1 MLFKEDCRYFR
12 GDIPCRPHKKSGYH
26 CQNCPEY
33 SPSKE
38 NILIIKL
45 GAIGDVIRTTPLIK
59 RIKQEFPKCML
70 WWVTNS
76 PEVIPSSVD
85 RVLQFN
91 LESVISLRS
100 VHFFKVINLDKDHH
114 ACALASQLNADYI
127 DGFTLVEGKPMP
139 ANQRAMHKYL
149 TGLFDDV
156 NKANTKN
163 YLQEIFEICGYEFA
177 GEEYELEIKTDK
189 QWDIPKTGKGIIGLN
204 TGCGAR
210 WVSRLWKQ
218 EYWIELAKMLQS
230 EGYTPILLGGE
241 QEHEQ
246 NTIISRESGAL
257 YYGYFDLNTFI
268 SLVNQCDLVV
278 TAVTMGLHIAIGLRK
293 KVVLM
298 NNIFN
303 KHEFELY
310 GRGEIVEPDKECKCF
325 FSPKCIN
332 EEYFC
337 LEHLR
342 PEKILDAVKKLMN

>member
-1 MLFKEDCRYFR
+1 
-12 GDIPCRPHKKSGYH
+12 
-26 CQNCPEY
+26 
-33 SPSKE
+33 
-38 NILIIKL
+38 
-45 GAIGDVIRTTPLIK
+45 
-59 RIKQEFPKCML
+59 
-70 WWVTNS
+70 
-76 PEVIPSSVD
+76 
-85 RVLQFN
+85 
-91 LESVISLRS
+91 
-100 VHFFKVINLDKDHH
+100 
-114 ACALASQLNADYI
+114 
-127 DGFTLVEGKPMP
+127 
-139 ANQRAMHKYL
+139 
-149 TGLFDDV
+149 
-156 NKANTKN
+156 
-163 YLQEIFEICGYEFA
+163 
-177 GEEYELEIKTDK
+177 
-189 QWDIPKTGKGIIGLN
+189 
-204 TGCGAR
+204 
-210 WVSRLWKQ
+210 
-218 EYWIELAKMLQS
+218 MLQS